1 MLNNEYCK
9 RVYEQIL
16 ARDPD
21 QKEFHQAVYEVL
33 EGLEPMV
40 ERRPELEKNG
50 ILERFVEPE
59 RVVTFRVPWTDDAG
73 QVHVNRG
80 YRVQFNSAIGP
91 YKGGLRFHPTVNL
104 SILKFLGF
112 EQILKNSLTGLPI
125 GGGKGGSDFD
135 PKGKSDAEVMRFCQS
150 FMSELYRHIGQ
161 FTDVP
166 AGDIGVGAREVGYL
180 FGQYKRL
187 KNASEA
193 SVLTGK
199 GPSCGGPNTPPEATS
214 YILCYLTASLL

>member
-80 YRVQFNSAIGP
+80 DR
-91 YKGGLRFHPTVNL
+91 
-104 SILKFLGF
+104 
-112 EQILKNSLTGLPI
+112 
-125 GGGKGGSDFD
+125 
-135 PKGKSDAEVMRFCQS
+135 KSV
-150 FMSELYRHIGQ
+150 
-161 FTDVP
+161 V
-166 AGDIGVGAREVGYL
+166 
-180 FGQYKRL
+180 
-187 KNASEA
+187 
-193 SVLTGK
+193 
-199 GPSCGGPNTPPEATS
+199 
-214 YILCYLTASLL
+214 